1 MPCIAKASALLP
13 KTNYDNNGFYVS
25 YEIRILLQI
34 PIAINVC
41 PMPFKILGINTRKSI
56 DTHE

>member
-1 MPCIAKASALLP
+1 MPCIAKASALMP
-13 KTNYDNNGFYVS
+13 KTNYDNYGFYVS

-56 DTHE
+56 DTHD